1 MNLKLRYLDNM
12 SSVIGEGAI
21 VVYFMLLTYMCIGTM
36 IERYEI
42 SFGHEASFTILI
54 GMLIS
59 FIFYI

>member
-1 MNLKLRYLDNM
+1 M